1 MPSSLHQSK
10 RKENRSNEEIKL
22 NAEETKE
29 NNNEEEPPFLKK
41 RSRKRKL
48 KKAES
53 EFIDPIKE
61 DIFSSSQDL
70 NNSCDNNH
78 IQPIMKCEISND
90 SEIEANKNSDELINN
105 ISSEE
110 HDIIIKDENCDS
122 NKPIIGDDADDQ
134 VYNVSSHSGF
144 PDLCV
149 ESDNESNSKYKS
161 KTENLLNF
169 FDSHGFI
176 DSP

>member
-1 MPSSLHQSK
+1 MKPNIHIIILSLFIHMPSSLHQRK
-10 RKENRSNEEIKL
+10 RKENRSKEETKL

-53 EFIDPIKE
+53 EFIDPIKD
-61 DIFSSSQDL
+61 DILSSSQDL

-90 SEIEANKNSDELINN
+90 SEIEANKNSDELI
-105 ISSEE
+105 
-110 HDIIIKDENCDS
+110 KLDS
-122 NKPIIGDDADDQ
+122 R
-134 VYNVSSHSGF
+134 F
-144 PDLCV
+144 
-149 ESDNESNSKYKS
+149 
-161 KTENLLNF
+161 
-169 FDSHGFI
+169 
-176 DSP
+176 